1 MVALRV
7 PEMCFWPAKIKKSL
21 NFLRC
26 IHVLDL
32 VLNYGSDINERNW
45 LHLLFC
51 FFVLLGIVASVIGM
65 SFFSAVFLVLNWSF
79 LVMHF
84 YGNVC
89 NWIPKAIWPRM
100 DWFLGFFVRKWLLKR
115 ETQLKKNSFQQRRQL
130 YPTIQKSKIAAV
142 TSFFHLYLNHI
153 WAPGLRYVCISKKIS
168 RTF

>member
-1 MVALRV
+1 MFLSAY
-7 PEMCFWPAKIKKSL
+7 FSKPAKIKKSL

-100 DWFLGFFVRKWLLKR
+100 DWFLGFFVRKWLLSLTSYLDGLKSAR
-115 ETQLKKNSFQQRRQL
+115 IAQLLFVFDDIKFFRRL
-130 YPTIQKSKIAAV
+130 FLGVFWSV
-142 TSFFHLYLNHI
+142 L
-153 WAPGLRYVCISKKIS
+153 
-168 RTF
+168 